1 MRSSK
6 TVAGD
11 LSEGPQRLLR
21 GCQLK
26 SAGCLGLGANTSSTK
41 VNAFS
46 RLMAPKGGKQLD
58 AVSAAM
64 PKNDNDTNKK
74 VAPPDLS
81 VETTKTQIVIQF

>member
-26 SAGCLGLGANTSSTK
+26 SAGCLGLGANTSSTE

-46 RLMAPKGGKQLD
+46 RLMAPEG
-58 AVSAAM
+58 
-64 PKNDNDTNKK
+64 
-74 VAPPDLS
+74 
-81 VETTKTQIVIQF
+81 KTQKNKIGFSGNDDGGFSLQQLSETEESGVAGQ

>member
-6 TVAGD
+6 TVAGH

-46 RLMAPKGGKQLD
+46 RLMAPEG
-58 AVSAAM
+58 
-64 PKNDNDTNKK
+64 
-74 VAPPDLS
+74 
-81 VETTKTQIVIQF
+81 KTQKNKIGFSGNDDGGFSLQQLSETEESGVAGQ

>member
-46 RLMAPKGGKQLD
+46 RLMDPKGKTLRNKIDFSG
-58 AVSAAM
+58 VNGGFSSSA
-64 PKNDNDTNKK
+64 KLKK
-74 VAPPDLS
+74 V
-81 VETTKTQIVIQF
+81 V

>member
-46 RLMAPKGGKQLD
+46 RLMAPEG
-58 AVSAAM
+58 
-64 PKNDNDTNKK
+64 
-74 VAPPDLS
+74 
-81 VETTKTQIVIQF
+81 KTQKNKIGFSGNDDGGFSLQQLSETEESGVAGQ

>member
-46 RLMAPKGGKQLD
+46 RLMAPEG
-58 AVSAAM
+58 
-64 PKNDNDTNKK
+64 
-74 VAPPDLS
+74 
-81 VETTKTQIVIQF
+81 KTQKNKIGFSGNDDGGFSLQQLSKTKESGVAGQ

>member
-46 RLMAPKGGKQLD
+46 RLMAPEG
-58 AVSAAM
+58 
-64 PKNDNDTNKK
+64 
-74 VAPPDLS
+74 
-81 VETTKTQIVIQF
+81 KTQKNKIGFSGNDDGGFSLQQLSETKESGEAGQ

>member
-46 RLMAPKGGKQLD
+46 RLMAPEG
-58 AVSAAM
+58 
-64 PKNDNDTNKK
+64 
-74 VAPPDLS
+74 
-81 VETTKTQIVIQF
+81 KTQKNKIGFSGNYDGGISLQQLSETKESGVAGQ